1 MRADTAGAK
10 TWLLGAVAAWALCA
24 WLLALLG
31 MGGSVTSLPEDPA
44 LLQPLPRAAKPL
56 PERLGPL
63 PRYAEIGRRPLFSE
77 NRRPQPFVINP
88 DGEDDASRGFDYVLT
103 SVLIAPDF
111 RMAILQ
117 PSEGG
122 DSVRVRVGTAPDSAP
137 GWRLVTLE
145 PRKAVFEGPEG
156 ERKLDLRV
164 FDGEGGAPPTP
175 VSTPMSATDADA
187 ASPTAVAAPTPD
199 DMGNVPPQPAT
210 DRKNTTRA
218 PAGQRPGTPAAPP
231 EQPDNRASADQ
242 IEAIRKR
249 IEARRAKLRQDET
262 KSSPPGNRP

>member
-10 TWLLGAVAAWALCA
+10 TWLLGAVTAWALCT

-44 LLQPLPRAAKPL
+44 LLQPLPQPARPL

-88 DGEDDASRGFDYVLT
+88 DGEDDGKRGFDYVLT

-122 DSVRVRVGTAPDSAP
+122 DSVRVRVGAAPDSSP

-175 VSTPMSATDADA
+175 VSMPGAVTDADA
-187 ASPTAVAAPTPD
+187 AAPAATLAPD
-199 DMGNVPPQPAT
+199 DMEMSPPPPAPSE
-210 DRKNTTRA
+210 RN
-218 PAGQRPGTPAAPP
+218 AGTGAQRPGAPASRAG
-231 EQPDNRASADQ
+231 QPDNTASAEQ

-249 IEARRAKLRQDET
+249 IEARRAKLRQEEM
-262 KSSPPGNRP
+262 KSSTPGNPP

>member
-10 TWLLGAVAAWALCA
+10 TWLLGAVAAWAVCA

-44 LLQPLPRAAKPL
+44 LLQPLPQAAPLL

-63 PRYAEIGRRPLFSE
+63 PQYAEIGRRPLFSE

-88 DGEDDASRGFDYVLT
+88 DGEDDGKRGFDYVLT

-122 DSVRVRVGTAPDSAP
+122 DSVRVRVGAAPDASP

-145 PRKAVFEGPEG
+145 PRKAVFEGPDG

-175 VSTPMSATDADA
+175 VSTPMSVTDADA
-187 ASPTAVAAPTPD
+187 ATPVPGAAAAPD
-199 DMGNVPPQPAT
+199 DMGPVPSEP
-210 DRKNTTRA
+210 A
-218 PAGQRPGTPAAPP
+218 PAGNSTRDPGTQRPGSPP
-231 EQPDNRASADQ
+231 GADQPDNRKSSDQ

-249 IEARRAKLRQDET
+249 IEARRAKLRQEEM
-262 KSSPPGNRP
+262 KSSTPGNTP

>member
-44 LLQPLPRAAKPL
+44 LLQPLPQAAKPL

-63 PRYAEIGRRPLFSE
+63 PQYAEIGRRPLFSE

-88 DGEDDASRGFDYVLT
+88 GGEDDGKRGFDYVLT

-122 DSVRVRVGTAPDSAP
+122 DSVRVRVGTAPESAP

-164 FDGEGGAPPTP
+164 FNGEGGAPPTP
-175 VSTPMSATDADA
+175 ISTPASATDADA
-187 ASPTAVAAPTPD
+187 PAPTVVVPPTPD
-199 DMGNVPPQPAT
+199 DMGTAPPQPAPGAN
-210 DRKNTTRA
+210 NT
-218 PAGQRPGTPAAPP
+218 AGTGAQRPGTPGTRG
-231 EQPDNRASADQ
+231 EQPDNRASAEQ

-249 IEARRAKLRQDET
+249 IDARRAKLRQDEM
-262 KSSPPGNRP
+262 KSSPPGNKP

>member
-1 MRADTAGAK
+1 MRADTASTR
-10 TWLLGAVAAWALCA
+10 TWLLGAAAAWALCA

-44 LLQPLPRAAKPL
+44 LLQPLPQAGKPS

-63 PRYAEIGRRPLFSE
+63 PQYAEIGRRPLFSE

-88 DGEDDASRGFDYVLT
+88 DGEGDAKRGFDYVLT

-122 DSVRVRVGTAPDSAP
+122 DSVRVRVGNAPESAP
-137 GWRLVTLE
+137 GWRLVSLE

-175 VSTPMSATDADA
+175 VSTPMSTTDADA
-187 ASPTAVAAPTPD
+187 AAPAAEAPPPDAGMGTPTPVSNAK
-199 DMGNVPPQPAT
+199 GPTGTGA
-210 DRKNTTRA
+210 
-218 PAGQRPGTPAAPP
+218 QRPGMPPAKAEP
-231 EQPDNRASADQ
+231 PDNRASSEQ

-249 IEARRAKLRQDET
+249 IEARRAKLRQDEMT
-262 KSSPPGNRP
+262 SSPPGNNP

>member
-31 MGGSVTSLPEDPA
+31 MGGSVTSLPEDPS
-44 LLQPLPRAAKPL
+44 LLQPLPQPARLL

-63 PRYAEIGRRPLFSE
+63 PQYAEIGRRPLFSE

-88 DGEDDASRGFDYVLT
+88 DGEDDGKRGFDYVLT

-122 DSVRVRVGTAPDSAP
+122 DSVRVRVGAAPDSSP

-145 PRKAVFEGPEG
+145 PRRAVFEGPDG

-175 VSTPMSATDADA
+175 VSTPMSVTDADA
-187 ASPTAVAAPTPD
+187 ATPTSVAAPTPD
-199 DMGNVPPQPAT
+199 DMGPVPSEPAPPG
-210 DRKNTTRA
+210 NSTRD
-218 PAGQRPGTPAAPP
+218 PGTQRPGSPP
-231 EQPDNRASADQ
+231 GADQPDNRASSDQ

-249 IEARRAKLRQDET
+249 IEARRAKLRQEET
-262 KSSPPGNRP
+262 KSSTPGNKP

>member
-31 MGGSVTSLPEDPA
+31 MGGRVTSLPEDPA
-44 LLQPLPRAAKPL
+44 LLQPLPQAARPL

-88 DGEDDASRGFDYVLT
+88 DGEDDGKRGFDYVLT

-122 DSVRVRVGTAPDSAP
+122 DSVRVRVGAAPDASP

-164 FDGEGGAPPTP
+164 FDGEGGMPPTP
-175 VSTPMSATDADA
+175 VSMPGSVTDADA
-187 ASPTAVAAPTPD
+187 AAPATPAP
-199 DMGNVPPQPAT
+199 DMEVPPPPPAPGESNARSGT
-210 DRKNTTRA
+210 QRGASA
-218 PAGQRPGTPAAPP
+218 PRTG
-231 EQPDNRASADQ
+231 QPDNTASADQ

-249 IEARRAKLRQDET
+249 IEARRAKLRQEQA
-262 KSSPPGNRP
+262 KPSPPGNKP